1 MAATPT
7 RQFTFAEFE
16 QLPDPQEGR
25 YELAHGTL
33 VSVPPPKWKHFAM
46 QSRLRA
52 LLASAAGGT
61 GIVVETGF
69 GFRAK
74 ENDFRV
80 ADVTLVSEERWKAV
94 NPDGYFRG
102 SPELVIEVLSP
113 SNTAAELLDKESLCL
128 ENGCREFWVVD
139 LDRRQVKVSTP
150 DGHTIAYHSS
160 QSVPLYFAPG
170 AKLALDTLF
179 G

>member
-7 RQFTFAEFE
+7 RLITFVEVE
-16 QLPDPQEGR
+16 QLPDPKEGR
-25 YELAHGTL
+25 YELAHGGL

-46 QSRLRA
+46 QSRLRG
-52 LLASAAGGT
+52 LLATAAEGS
-61 GIVVETGF
+61 GIVVETEF
-69 GFRAK
+69 GFRAL

-80 ADVTLVSEERWKAV
+80 ADVALVSKARWEAV

-102 SPELVIEVLSP
+102 SPDLVIEVLSP

-139 LDRRQVKVSTP
+139 MDRRQVKVSTP
-150 DGHTIAYHSS
+150 DGHTVAYRSG
-160 QSVPLYFAPG
+160 QSIPLYFAAG
-170 AKLALDTLF
+170 AKLVLDAVF